1 MKEYFYNNKMWC
13 ESKYPEMQKACKL
26 LASEEM
32 KHLACIVF
40 IFMIMKAIFNL
51 AKPPAKKAYNYIKKK
66 VTNALKKKNL
76 CQKYHNHVFSIS
88 TPRST

>member
-32 KHLACIVF
+32 KHLACIVV
-40 IFMIMKAIFNL
+40 IFMIIRAIFNL
-51 AKPPAKKAYNYIKKK
+51 IRPPMKRTYNYIKKK
-66 VTNALKKKNL
+66 VINTFKRKQSMPKVPQPCVLKIDKK
-76 CQKYHNHVFSIS
+76 S
-88 TPRST
+88 T